1 MSNMAS
7 VRSGNTQRPTEP
19 PSLKGSISTSPEA
32 LQELADGQL
41 VIIIAR
47 WVLVAAGLLL
57 AIWSPG
63 DINDLRLQIAVLLLA
78 AVSNF
83 FLHAHVLRHQ
93 ETLPSV
99 VYLSSAADLTIISLL
114 VASQGGF
121 DSRLFVFY
129 FPAIAA
135 LALTFPREVTTFIAG
150 CGVGMYVLICLRTM
164 PEPTVSD
171 YYQALVVRVVML
183 AGVAFC
189 GALYQQIEMNRRRA
203 AGELPANVDPEEY
216 GEDDEG
222 VFEAE
227 LDVATV
233 ARR

>member
-1 MSNMAS
+1 MSDTAS
-7 VRSGNTQRPTEP
+7 LRSGNTQRPAEP
-19 PSLKGSISTSPEA
+19 PPYKGSLSTSPDA
-32 LQELADGQL
+32 LRELADGQL

-57 AIWSPG
+57 AIWNPG
-63 DINDLRLQIAVLLLA
+63 DINELRLQIAVLLLA

-93 ETLPSV
+93 PTLPNIL
-99 VYLSSAADLTIISLL
+99 YLSSAADLTIISIL

-135 LALTFPREVTTFIAG
+135 LSLTFPRQVTGFLAG
-150 CGVGMYVLICLRTM
+150 CGIGMYVLICLRTL
-164 PEPTVSD
+164 PEPTTSD
-171 YYQALVVRVVML
+171 HFQALVVRVVML

-189 GALYQQIEMNRRRA
+189 GALYQHIEANRRRA
-203 AGELPANVDPEEY
+203 AGELPVEVSEDIQEVA
-216 GEDDEG
+216 DDELK
-222 VFEAE
+222 AE
-227 LDVATV
+227 LDVPTLV
-233 ARR
+233 RR